1 MSLHTAVG
9 EELGWRGFALPR
21 LQARNG
27 PIGASVRIGVAWALW
42 HLPLFVL
49 VADYDNAGMDVVSV
63 VSMFAIFTAGLT
75 IGLPVIQTW
84 LYNRSN
90 GSVFLAVLTT
100 ERRTRASP
108 SCRPPGFRPPSHL
121 RVWGS
126 LRSS

>member
-21 LQARNG
+21 LQARHG

-49 VADYDNAGMDVVSV
+49 LADYDNAGTDVVSV

-75 IGLPVIQTW
+75 SGLSVIQTW
-84 LYNRSN
+84 LYTANLM
-90 GSVFLAVLTT
+90 G
-100 ERRTRASP
+100 
-108 SCRPPGFRPPSHL
+108 
-121 RVWGS
+121 
-126 LRSS
+126 